1 MSRPRLAGRRSRLV
15 KAACPRCENPVKGR
29 GRRRA
34 SPLHWWPVESIEG
47 FRTEPADEA
56 APTSAPAA
64 ARLAII
70 DSDSGFVRVLAKRIG
85 AVGWRAQVL
94 GSAPPIEEVQ
104 AMRQHAIVI
113 DTAMLGSEAWTYLG
127 RLVLCP
133 RRQAVVVCTGP
144 TSVAQRVRGL
154 RLGADDWVTKPC
166 HPEEV
171 LARVEA
177 ALRARQAA
185 AMTAESAGPVVAGEL
200 EIRPDMFEAFVGG
213 RSLGLTRSE
222 FELLVLLAASQGR
235 VIPRE
240 RIYERVW
247 GYADGSRRP
256 LRGRVR
262 PQAPARSSRL
272 RRPGGATCTR
282 TSASATGST
291 PMRPRTT
298 TRTHP
303 RALVRSSRRLRVRS
317 SPAAIHGKTA
327 ASFQRIASSS
337 TCSTRRERT
346 SCARPSCLTS

>member
-1 MSRPRLAGRRSRLV
+1 VEPLESVPTGPSDQ
-15 KAACPRCENPVKGR
+15 
-29 GRRRA
+29 A
-34 SPLHWWPVESIEG
+34 SP
-47 FRTEPADEA
+47 TA
-56 APTSAPAA
+56 APSA

-113 DTAMLGSEAWTYLG
+113 DTAMLGSDAWTYLG
-127 RLVLCP
+127 RLCASSP
-133 RRQAVVVCTGP
+133 SQAVVVCTGP

-171 LARVEA
+171 LARVEG
-177 ALRARQAA
+177 ALRARQAGA
-185 AMTAESAGPVVAGEL
+185 TTAESAGPVVAGEL

-213 RSLGLTRSE
+213 RSLGLTRRE

-247 GYADGSRRP
+247 GYQMAHGDRSVDVF
-256 LRGRVR
+256 VR
-262 PQAPARSSRL
+262 KL
-272 RRPGGATCTR
+272 RRKLEAASPGWRYVHTHFGVGYRFDAHEAGDDDEELPGG
-282 TSASATGST
+282 SASVAQTEDS
-291 PMRPRTT
+291 
-298 TRTHP
+298 
-303 RALVRSSRRLRVRS
+303 
-317 SPAAIHGKTA
+317 
-327 ASFQRIASSS
+327 
-337 TCSTRRERT
+337 
-346 SCARPSCLTS
+346 